1 MISLAKLV
9 RQILSEELSF
19 RELWD
24 ATNSK
29 DGGAR
34 QTRSHHVRVRD
45 MAGLSTADG
54 EGWIFSYGE
63 LEDEIDVNGVP
74 TGRKIRRKVTVANAR
89 DNVIAKKFKSEPA
102 WNTTGK
108 SWAGYVRL
116 FKDQK
121 ANDPKSVI
129 QDLNCE
135 VDCSCPDYKY
145 KWAYHNAQ
153 AGAGKVGAGS
163 WSGNSGAVPQ
173 KYTQGK
179 GICKHLMAL
188 VEYLGTSIAPV
199 APKPEDKPPY
209 IPPSKKPV
217 QPPTAPVPLA
227 PQPAQKPQL
236 SKPPTPPVQPK
247 APVKTT
253 LNAPKPED
261 DEYPNT
267 YPDTGG
273 LVETEVDPNAPKT
286 IAQILDAFVTE
297 NPEFKF
303 KVDDDTQ

>member
-19 RELWD
+19 RQLWD

-34 QTRSHHVRVRD
+34 QTRSAHVRVRD
-45 MAGLSTADG
+45 MAGRSTADG
-54 EGWIFSYGE
+54 EGWVFSYGQ
-63 LEDEIDVNGVP
+63 DRN
-74 TGRKIRRKVTVANAR
+74 TVTVATDR
-89 DNVIAKKFKSEPA
+89 DSVIGKKFKSEPA

-116 FKDQK
+116 LKDQK
-121 ANDPKSVI
+121 AYDPNSIEI

-145 KWAYHNAQ
+145 RWAYHNAQ

-163 WSGNSGAVPQ
+163 WSGNSGAAPQ
-173 KYTQGK
+173 KYTQGV

-199 APKPEDKPPY
+199 APSPDDKPPH
-209 IPPSKKPV
+209 IPVKKPV
-217 QPPTAPVPLA
+217 QQSTAPAQPV
-227 PQPAQKPQL
+227 QPAQKPQL
-236 SKPPTPPVQPK
+236 SKPPTPPVQPQ
-247 APVKTT
+247 APIQPKTNVRPT
-253 LNAPKPED
+253 LNAPKPDDD

-273 LVETEVDPNAPKT
+273 LVETEVEPNTPKT
-286 IAQILDAFVTE
+286 IAQVLDTFVTK
-297 NPEFKF
+297 NPQFKF